1 MNQKTS
7 MVANLMNSSK
17 IKTAF
22 AIFVA
27 LTFALACTSTTAY
40 AKKKH
45 KVKYGL
51 VELTTNPGGF
61 PLHIDGKSQGDT
73 STTARIIELEPGHH
87 NVEILLPNGGRWVRD
102 FDIEAG
108 RKVCV
113 NLNYHPKKYTINRPP
128 PNPCPYPVNI
138 SAPVSVSDG
147 DLITFTS
154 DVAYTGTA
162 SLNYAWTV
170 TPSDARIVS
179 GAGTATITV
188 DSTGLGSQKV
198 TATLVVDDGSGEAM
212 CRQRAM
218 ASTSIVPKKPP
229 VVECK
234 PFDQFQ
240 SVAFDDD
247 KARFDNLAIELQNAP
262 DSQAY
267 IIIYAGRT
275 SRAGQADMLTRKRT
289 TDYLVTNRG
298 IDAGRITIVNGGYRD
313 SDFFEIWICPPGAGT
328 PPADTNGPTGRCS
341 ADQGTHPA
349 KTTAPVGRRMIALNN

>member
-22 AIFVA
+22 AIFIA

-61 PLHIDGKSQGDT
+61 PLHIDGKPQGDT
-73 STTARIIELEPGHH
+73 STTVRVIELEPGHH

-113 NLNYHPKKYTINRPP
+113 NLNYHPKKITINRP

-138 SAPVSVSDG
+138 SAPLSVNDG

-154 DVAYTGTA
+154 DVAYTGTE

-188 DSTGLGSQKV
+188 DSTGLGNQKV
-198 TATLVVDDGSGEAM
+198 TATLVVDNGSSEAM

-218 ASTSIVPKKPP
+218 ASTSIVLKKLPP
-229 VVECK
+229 PECK

-267 IIIYAGRT
+267 IIIYSGKNSRT
-275 SRAGQADMLTRKRT
+275 GQADLLSRRT
-289 TDYLVTNRG
+289 TDYLVNARG
-298 IDAGRITIVNGGYRD
+298 VDTGRINIVSGGYRD
-313 SDFFEIWICPPGAGT
+313 SDFFEIWICPPGAQRPQPTPTVQPGDAQPTKGGT
-328 PPADTNGPTGRCS
+328 KP
-341 ADQGTHPA
+341 
-349 KTTAPVGRRMIALNN
+349 RRPRRSGDD

>member
-1 MNQKTS
+1 MMNPKTS
-7 MVANLMNSSK
+7 IVANLMNSSK

-22 AIFVA
+22 ASFVG
-27 LTFALACTSTTAY
+27 LTFALASTSTTAY

-45 KVKYGL
+45 KVKYGQ

-61 PLHIDGKSQGDT
+61 ALHIDGKPEGDT
-73 STTARIIELEPGHH
+73 STTVRVIELEPGHH
-87 NVEILLPNGGRWVRD
+87 NIEILLPNGGRWVRD

-113 NLNYHPKKYTINRPP
+113 HVNYHPKKITITRP

-138 SAPVSVSDG
+138 SAPVSVNDG

-154 DVAYTGTA
+154 DVAYAGTA
-162 SLNYAWTV
+162 TLNYAWTV
-170 TPSDARIVS
+170 TPSDARIVN
-179 GAGTATITV
+179 GAGTPTITV

-198 TATLVVDDGSGEAM
+198 TAPLVVDDGSGDAL

-218 ASTSIVPKKPP
+218 ASTNIVPKQPP

-234 PFDQFQ
+234 QFDQFQ

-262 DSQAY
+262 DSTAY
-267 IIIYAGRT
+267 IYIYAGRT
-275 SRAGQADMLTRKRT
+275 SRVGQADMLARRT
-289 TDYLVTNRG
+289 TDYLVNQREVH
-298 IDAGRITIVNGGYRD
+298 ARRFVIVNGGHRHPD
-313 SDFFEIWICPPGAGT
+313 SFVIWLCT
-328 PPADTNGPTGRCS
+328 
-341 ADQGTHPA
+341 
-349 KTTAPVGRRMIALNN
+349 